1 MGPGFKYHVVT
12 VSAIFFALT
21 IGLVAGIFLSPK
33 IATRQEK
40 AIRDLQATVKNE
52 VIEKNASLDQYRE
65 CLAKTTPVI
74 LHNRLKDIDIALIQ
88 TGDYPEAMNRAK
100 EALIMAGAKI
110 ASQTVIEPSWNQ
122 SDELLVARLA
132 AAHSTNPK
140 FPMNRTELANR
151 VGELLA
157 KGDDPIDP
165 FLPVLEQEKFLR
177 LNREDDRTAS
187 VKYAVITIGSRN
199 PAGGRISLADLPL
212 ILALQ
217 KQGVK
222 VIACELLEAESS
234 DIPSYRDLKLGV
246 STVDNVNRD
255 IGQLALI
262 FAITGEIDDYGV
274 KQTAKRLL
282 PSISP

>member
-33 IATRQEK
+33 IATRQEN

-52 VIEKNASLDQYRE
+52 VIEKNAALDQYRE
-65 CLAKTTPVI
+65 CLAKISPVV
-74 LHNRLKDIDIALIQ
+74 LQDRLKDMDIALIQ
-88 TGDYPEAMNRAK
+88 TGDYPDAMSRAK
-100 EALIMAGAKI
+100 DALIMAGAKI
-110 ASQTVIEPSWNQ
+110 VSQTVIEPSWNQ
-122 SDELLVARLA
+122 PDELLVARLA

-140 FPMNRTELANR
+140 FPMNRSELANR

-165 FLPVLEQEKFLR
+165 LLPVLEQEKFLR
-177 LNREDDRTAS
+177 LNRDDDRTAS
-187 VKYAVITIGSRN
+187 VKYAVIAIGSRTQ
-199 PAGGRISLADLPL
+199 AGGRIPLADQPL

-234 DIPSYRDLKLGV
+234 DIPSYRDLKLEV
-246 STVDNVNRD
+246 STVDNVNKD

-262 FAITGEIDDYGV
+262 FALTGDTDDYGV

-282 PSISP
+282 PSTTP

>member
-1 MGPGFKYHVVT
+1 M
-12 VSAIFFALT
+12 
-21 IGLVAGIFLSPK
+21 AGIFLSPK

-65 CLAKTTPVI
+65 CLSKISPVV
-74 LHNRLKDIDIALIQ
+74 LQNRLKDADVALIQ

-100 EALIMAGAKI
+100 DALVMAGAKI

-122 SDELLVARLA
+122 ADELLVARLA

-140 FPMNRTELANR
+140 FPTNRSELANR

-157 KGDDPIDP
+157 KGDDPINA

-187 VKYAVITIGSRN
+187 VKYAVIAIGSRT
-199 PAGGRISLADLPL
+199 PASGRISLADQPL

-222 VIACELLEAESS
+222 VIACELLEADSS
-234 DIPSYRDLKLGV
+234 DIPSYRDLKLSV
-246 STVDNVNRD
+246 STVDNVNKD

-262 FAITGEIDDYGV
+262 FALTGEIDDYGV
-274 KQTAKRLL
+274 KQTAKRVL
-282 PSISP
+282 PSLSP